1 MSSDTRWFEATQSKD
16 LTTFKKALVVDYL
29 HPTNSQ
35 RIANAALILQNSN
48 FPKEAHELILEGIKF
63 NPDYF
68 ESYLLLYN
76 LTSSTEAERKYAM
89 QNMKRLDP
97 NNPDVLAN

>member
-1 MSSDTRWFEATQSKD
+1 MSSDARWFTATQSRD
-16 LTTFKKALVVDYL
+16 LAVFKNALVSDYL

-48 FPKEAHELILEGIKF
+48 LTQEAHQLILEGIKF

-68 ESYLLLYN
+68 ESYLVLYN
-76 LTSSTEAERKYAM
+76 LTNASESERKYAM

-97 NNPDVLAN
+97 NNPDVLNN